1 MFLAANNDL
10 DMEVEVTLDPQLEHE
25 LQPEFIYFVINS
37 LAAAVDGHPAPP
49 PVFRDEL
56 GPAPPAQEEDV
67 HHEELESPDSP
78 DPYADECDSSD
89 AESDSSLASTIIWC
103 GHDSG
108 SPTDDEGAYVTSDDE
123 EGRLVID
130 LDSPRSPSPTPPED
144 METEEDRRHHHA
156 LYQPSVNAN
165 HNILAPRR

>member
-1 MFLAANNDL
+1 MFLAADNDL
-10 DMEVEVTLDPQLEHE
+10 DMDVQVTLDPQLEDE
-25 LQPEFIYFVINS
+25 LHPEFIYFVINS

-56 GPAPPAQEEDV
+56 GPAPPHQ
-67 HHEELESPDSP
+67 HHHLDDSPASP

-156 LYQPSVNAN
+156 LYQSSLNAN
-165 HNILAPRR
+165 LNILAPRH